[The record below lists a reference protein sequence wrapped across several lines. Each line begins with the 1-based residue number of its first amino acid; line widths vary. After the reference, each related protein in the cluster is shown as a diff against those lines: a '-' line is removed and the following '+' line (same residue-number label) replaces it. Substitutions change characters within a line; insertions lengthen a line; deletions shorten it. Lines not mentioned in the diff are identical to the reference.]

1 MQFFKSDG
9 YGSGYGY
16 CSCRYPT
23 DMVADMV
30 LLLSGGYGLSAIFH
44 GLFDLFY

>member
-9 YGSGYGY
+9 YESGYGY
-16 CSCRYPT
+16 CSYGYPT

-30 LLLSGGYGLSAIFH
+30 LLLSGGYGLTAIFR
-44 GLFDLFY
+44 GLSDLFF